1 MVAKC
6 GAWRHAP
13 WPSAGHGATRRG
25 QVRGRRPEIL
35 QLPCDV
41 WIAVAAGAA
50 VGLGAALWA
59 MVVPKKKGR
68 RRRLAAEA
76 SISNGNTLHTSII
89 E

>member
-1 MVAKC
+1 VTQ
-6 GAWRHAP
+6 HP
-13 WPSAGHGATRRG
+13 IDH
-25 QVRGRRPEIL
+25 EIL

-89 E
+89 ERWQRCCWISLLVTEITSSPVL

>member
-1 MVAKC
+1 
-6 GAWRHAP
+6 
-13 WPSAGHGATRRG
+13 
-25 QVRGRRPEIL
+25 
-35 QLPCDV
+35 
-41 WIAVAAGAA
+41 
-50 VGLGAALWA
+50 